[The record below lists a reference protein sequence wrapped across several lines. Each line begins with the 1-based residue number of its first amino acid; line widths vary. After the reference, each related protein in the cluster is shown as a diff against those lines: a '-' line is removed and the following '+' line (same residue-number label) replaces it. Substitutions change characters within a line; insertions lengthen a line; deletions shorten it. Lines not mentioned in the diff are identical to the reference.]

1 MGGAMTKIVAKGTSK
16 IVGKGAEKVAE
27 YCEDNDI

>member
-1 MGGAMTKIVAKGTSK
+1 MGGDIGEVVTD